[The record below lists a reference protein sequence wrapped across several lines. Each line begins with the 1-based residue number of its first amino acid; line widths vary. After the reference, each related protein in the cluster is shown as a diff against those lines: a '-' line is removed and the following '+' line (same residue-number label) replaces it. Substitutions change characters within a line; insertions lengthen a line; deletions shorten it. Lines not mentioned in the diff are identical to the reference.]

1 MVLHSAQEILSSLQS
16 VKDSK
21 IVITTHYKP
30 DADAIGSSLGL
41 KLFLESLGHQVQFIS
56 PSDYA
61 SFLKWMKGDE
71 STIIY
76 ENEPEKAK
84 KITNEADFIFCL
96 DFNHLSRIN
105 EYGDVVANS
114 PAKKIVIDHHQYPQG
129 FEDFMFWDDK
139 ASSTCELVY
148 RFIHVNGLDAHIDAD
163 IATCLYT
170 GIVTDTGSFRFASC
184 SSETMR
190 VAANLMDKGVKHEDV
205 FSRVFDSYSE
215 SRLRFIGHAISNK
228 LEVLHEYNTAL
239 ITISKDEIK
248 SYGVITGDTEG
259 LVNYGLSIEGIKFA
273 VLIIDRT
280 KIVKMSFRSK
290 GDFAANVFA
299 MQHFNGGGHFHA
311 AGGSSFV
318 SLEETVAKFKNALK
332 IYKGQLNG

>member
-318 SLEETVAKFKNALK
+318 SLEETVAEFKKALK

>member
-1 MVLHSAQEILSSLQS
+1 MVLHSAQEILKTLQS
-16 VKDSK
+16 VVDPK

-30 DADAIGSSLGL
+30 DADAMGSSLGL
-41 KLFLESLGHQVQFIS
+41 KLFLESQGFKAQFIS
-56 PSDYA
+56 PTDYA
-61 SFLKWMKGDE
+61 SFLKWMKGNDE
-71 STIIY
+71 TIIFEY
-76 ENEPEKAK
+76 EPAKAK
-84 KITNEADFIFCL
+84 QITAEADFIFCL

-105 EYGDVVANS
+105 EYGIEVGNS
-114 PAKKIVIDHHQYPQG
+114 KAKKILIDHHQYPQG
-129 FEDFMFWDDK
+129 FEDFAFWDDL

-148 RFIHVNGLDAHIDAD
+148 RFIHANNLDASIDAD
-163 IATCLYT
+163 TAACLYT

-190 VAANLMDKGVKHEDV
+190 VAASLMDKGINHEEI
-205 FSRVFDSYSE
+205 FSAVYDSFSE
-215 SRLRFIGHAISNK
+215 SRVKFIGYAISQK
-228 LEVLHEYNTAL
+228 MEILKEFNTAL
-239 ITISKDEIK
+239 ITINKDELK
-248 SYGVITGDTEG
+248 TYGVVTGDTEG

-311 AGGSSFV
+311 AGGSSFEN
-318 SLEETVAKFKNALK
+318 LDETISTFKNALNL
-332 IYKGQLNG
+332 YKGQLNG